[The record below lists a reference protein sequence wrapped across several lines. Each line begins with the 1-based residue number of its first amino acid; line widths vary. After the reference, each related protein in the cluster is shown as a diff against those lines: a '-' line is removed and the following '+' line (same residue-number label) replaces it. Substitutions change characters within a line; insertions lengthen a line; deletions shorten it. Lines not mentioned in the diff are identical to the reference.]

1 MSENKGNSR
10 VLSRFGARELSAT
23 EYDQIGGG
31 FQTKPCTL
39 NPKTCFIDGD
49 CHPQECVPS

>member
-1 MSENKGNSR
+1 MPENKGNSR
-10 VLSRFGARELSAT
+10 VLSRFGARELSIT

>member
-1 MSENKGNSR
+1 MLKNKEDSR
-10 VLSRFGARELSAT
+10 VLSRLGARELSPA
-23 EYDQIGGG
+23 EYDSIGAG

-49 CHPQECVPS
+49 CRPQECVPS